1 MWDQN
6 KAEAITNILVVVVVV
21 REKKR
26 KEVLTV
32 EHQVKYF

>member
-1 MWDQN
+1 
-6 KAEAITNILVVVVVV
+6 VVVVVV

-32 EHQVKYF
+32 EHQVKYFWFEQHKNVCDNNF